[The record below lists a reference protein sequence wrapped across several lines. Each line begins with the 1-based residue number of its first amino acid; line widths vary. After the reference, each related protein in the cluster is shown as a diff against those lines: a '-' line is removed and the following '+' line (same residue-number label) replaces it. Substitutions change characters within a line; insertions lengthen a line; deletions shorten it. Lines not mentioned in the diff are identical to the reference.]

1 VPPKKLL
8 EITEIMV
15 QRGFRDREIL
25 GVLGGNFM
33 RVASEVWK

>member
-1 VPPKKLL
+1 M
-8 EITEIMV
+8 EITETMV

-33 RVASEVWK
+33 RVASAVWK

>member
-1 VPPKKLL
+1 
-8 EITEIMV
+8 MV